1 MPYRM
6 RDNLSCCVIDGHAVF
21 LDIETDLYFCL
32 PGDLERAFIAYA
44 AGAKGAGAAI
54 PMLVKRKILT
64 PGKPLDHDMP
74 PGQARAPLRSALEIP
89 VLHAG
94 SGMTAVPELM
104 TTIWTCRRQIRAKP
118 FKEVLDRAARYRRQ
132 RCPPRTD
139 ASGPAHEQQLLQAA
153 CIFNRARPY
162 IPIATN
168 CLLDSIALS
177 RFLARRHFRSDIVLG
192 VTHEPFS
199 AHCWVQA
206 GDIALNEAVGNAMAY
221 TVIKVV

>member
-6 RDNLSCCVIDGHAVF
+6 RDNLSCCVINGHAVF
-21 LDIETDLYFCL
+21 LDIEADLYFCL
-32 PGDLERAFIAYA
+32 PDDIERAFIAYST
-44 AGAKGAGAAI
+44 GADGAEAAI
-54 PMLVKRKILT
+54 PMLVERRILT
-64 PGKPLDHDMP
+64 PGKFLDCDMP
-74 PGQARAPLRSALEIP
+74 PGQTGAPLRSALEIP

-104 TTIWTCRRQIRAKP
+104 ATIWTCRRQIRAKP
-118 FKEVLDRAARYRRQ
+118 FKEVLDSAARYRRQ
-132 RCPPRTD
+132 RCLPPTD
-139 ASGPAHEQQLLQAA
+139 ASGPAHEQQILQAA

-177 RFLARRHFRSDIVLG
+177 RFLARRHFRADIVLG
-192 VTHEPFS
+192 VTYEPFS
-199 AHCWVQA
+199 AHCWVQSA
-206 GDIALNEAVGNAMAY
+206 DIALNEAVGNATAY